1 MLTGPGN
8 QGRVAEWVDFYTFV
22 EDVSV
27 EDVTG
32 ATAMLGVIGPGAP
45 SVVEAATGVAA
56 PELAPYELR
65 VGTVGGAEALVV
77 RTDPIGEPGYD
88 VVVAADDR
96 GEALDALLSADA
108 TPAPVEVGGE
118 ALDAL
123 RIEHGVPAFGRE
135 LTEAFNP
142 LEAGLIDIISFT
154 KGCYVGQEVVARLN
168 TYDKVQK
175 RLMRMRWGDG
185 AGPEPG
191 AKLVLEGKQVGVVTS
206 AAISPAGGGVG
217 IGYVRLA
224 HASAG
229 VVLAGEGGGFSV
241 ELVGPSIHPAERRGT
256 RDERRWNRLNAG
268 ALGVTGGGAGYPLRV
283 APPSTTSTCP
293 RIIAASF
300 VHRNATMFRD
310 VPAGHHSTEERL
322 PSGAPHLFPF
332 GKVVERLRVD
342 ESTGHGVHRYAL
354 RRELHRKIAGH
365 GLERGLGGSHREVVR
380 QHPLRPEAG
389 QVDYAAAPGHQ
400 PGRLDGAEPRRAGVD
415 VHRPV
420 PVLHLELLDRPL
432 DARSRIVD
440 QDVEPRVRGRH
451 VGEQASYLLGV
462 AEVGSD
468 AQAPDP
474 ERLDLALR
482 VRRALVVAQ
491 VVEGDVRP
499 AAGELQRDGA
509 ADPPGGAGN

>member
-1 MLTGPGN
+1 MHRRHTVSPRQFGVNVFQGANMPEAQALKTVVPVDEYEALTRGVGIVDRSDVGRLVFCGEDAVDLVERLSTNALTELEAGEGAATVLTTNKGRIFDLLLVLRRDGDLLVLTGPGN

-96 GEALDALLSADA
+96 REALDALLSADA
-108 TPAPVEVGGE
+108 TLAPVEVGRE

-123 RIEHGVPAFGRE
+123 RIERGVPAFGRE

-175 RLMRMRWGDG
+175 RLMRMRWGYG
-185 AGPEPG
+185 SGPEPG
-191 AKLVLEGKQVGVVTS
+191 AKLVLDGKQVGVVTS
-206 AAISPAGGGVG
+206 AAASPAGGGVG

-241 ELVGPSIHPAERRGT
+241 EVVGPSIHPG
-256 RDERRWNRLNAG
+256 
-268 ALGVTGGGAGYPLRV
+268 
-283 APPSTTSTCP
+283 
-293 RIIAASF
+293 
-300 VHRNATMFRD
+300 
-310 VPAGHHSTEERL
+310 
-322 PSGAPHLFPF
+322 
-332 GKVVERLRVD
+332 
-342 ESTGHGVHRYAL
+342 
-354 RRELHRKIAGH
+354 
-365 GLERGLGGSHREVVR
+365 
-380 QHPLRPEAG
+380 
-389 QVDYAAAPGHQ
+389 
-400 PGRLDGAEPRRAGVD
+400 
-415 VHRPV
+415 
-420 PVLHLELLDRPL
+420 
-432 DARSRIVD
+432 
-440 QDVEPRVRGRH
+440 
-451 VGEQASYLLGV
+451 
-462 AEVGSD
+462 
-468 AQAPDP
+468 
-474 ERLDLALR
+474 
-482 VRRALVVAQ
+482 
-491 VVEGDVRP
+491 
-499 AAGELQRDGA
+499 
-509 ADPPGGAGN
+509 